1 MENYDAKLNR
11 RLKVRSKFPIV
22 LQQVP
27 VHYVDEI
34 SALSP
39 RHRDLLIEA
48 MAKKKSIRQIL
59 SKLKKL
65 GEEATIELLLVND
78 DSPSISSPTSLN
90 TSNVSQRSDKED
102 VEALTDI
109 IDECFPGMPPS
120 SAQALAESPVMAEA
134 LQIVKDLRVAQES
147 QNFNSD
153 FVVVTL
159 YAVIK
164 YVKKNIEDKIRSNPA
179 FLQTVRSS
187 GLVWE
192 GENN

>member
-1 MENYDAKLNR
+1 MENLDVKLNR
-11 RLKVRSKFPIV
+11 RLKARSKFPTA

-27 VHYVDEI
+27 IHYVDAI

-39 RHRDLLIEA
+39 RHRELLIEA
-48 MAKKKSIRQIL
+48 IAEKRSIRQTL
-59 SKLKKL
+59 LRLKKL

-78 DSPSISSPTSLN
+78 DSPSISSPTSPN
-90 TSNVSQRSDKED
+90 TSIVSQALDQED
-102 VEALTDI
+102 IEALTDI

-153 FVVVTL
+153 FVVVSL

-179 FLQTVRSS
+179 FLQTVRAS